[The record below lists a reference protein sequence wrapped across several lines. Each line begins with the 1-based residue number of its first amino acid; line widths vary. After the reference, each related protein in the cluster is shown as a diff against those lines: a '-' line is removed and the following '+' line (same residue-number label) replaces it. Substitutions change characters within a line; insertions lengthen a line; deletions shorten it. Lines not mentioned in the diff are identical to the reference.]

1 MTGSA
6 AEIRT
11 TGVRSALAV
20 SAVLAGALGLALM
33 LAPDRVA
40 AALGA
45 SGRDQFAYLAGGS
58 AFFGYAA
65 AIAWIWAR
73 AGTGGTWT
81 LLVAIT
87 AAAIAVIAGC
97 LVAIARGENSTAL
110 LLILAGGVVTTV
122 AGGLAIRAVDDSDGP
137 GARGPAAS
145 DADIAPWFVAFL
157 VWGVAASAI
166 FGVGGLVLGAT
177 FGQLTGA
184 AAVDDT
190 IYRLAGAGTIGVLA
204 GSLLSVRSRRWSAIE
219 PIVVL
224 GLATNALTLVGALI
238 VLAGRD
244 APTLLWLIAAAAAFN
259 VAGLG
264 AALLRQ
270 GR

>member
-11 TGVRSALAV
+11 TGVRSAPAV

-97 LVAIARGENSTAL
+97 LVA
-110 LLILAGGVVTTV
+110 
-122 AGGLAIRAVDDSDGP
+122 
-137 GARGPAAS
+137 
-145 DADIAPWFVAFL
+145 
-157 VWGVAASAI
+157 
-166 FGVGGLVLGAT
+166 
-177 FGQLTGA
+177 
-184 AAVDDT
+184 
-190 IYRLAGAGTIGVLA
+190 
-204 GSLLSVRSRRWSAIE
+204 
-219 PIVVL
+219 
-224 GLATNALTLVGALI
+224 
-238 VLAGRD
+238 
-244 APTLLWLIAAAAAFN
+244 
-259 VAGLG
+259 
-264 AALLRQ
+264 
-270 GR
+270 